1 MFDKR
6 GGFPAFMKNNF
17 LGNCKDQL
25 ITGLRVRNILNE
37 ETLQLYL
44 KLSLCSDALST
55 CGASA
60 DNPGESNAKESF
72 SNFSKSTGFPV
83 IPNEE
88 GLSSA
93 INGNTLGKMYTNE
106 LNDDTEKSNSP
117 EESNSHIL
125 TG

>member
-25 ITGLRVRNILNE
+25 LTGLRVRNILDE

-44 KLSLCSDALST
+44 KLSLCPDALST
-55 CGASA
+55 CGVMA
-60 DNPGESNAKESF
+60 DNTEELSAKELF
-72 SNFSKSTGFPV
+72 SNFSKSTSAPI

-88 GLSSA
+88 GLSVL
-93 INGNTLGKMYTNE
+93 NGRIQGNMYTNE
-106 LNDDTEKSNSP
+106 LNNDTEKNNSP
-117 EESNSHIL
+117 DESNSHIL
-125 TG
+125 IG